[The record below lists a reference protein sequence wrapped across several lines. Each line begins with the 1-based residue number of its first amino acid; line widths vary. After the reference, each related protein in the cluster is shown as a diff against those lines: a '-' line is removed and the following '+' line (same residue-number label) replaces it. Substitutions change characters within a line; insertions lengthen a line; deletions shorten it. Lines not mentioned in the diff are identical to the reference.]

1 MKVGIVSGNVVST
14 INFPFFDEKKLMICD
29 VLDGSGARTGS
40 YTIAVDRVG
49 AGVGET
55 VLIMD
60 EGNSARQMFGL
71 DTGPVR
77 AVIVGIVDDVEL
89 YLPPEPADNG

>member
-1 MKVGIVSGNVVST
+1 MKIGVVAGNVVST
-14 INFPFFDEKKLMICD
+14 INFPFFDSKKLMICEY
-29 VLDGSGARTGS
+29 LNADGTKSG

-71 DTGPVR
+71 TTGPIR
-77 AVIVGIVDDVEL
+77 AVIVGIVDDVEFG
-89 YLPPEPADNG
+89 LPAESSLNSA

>member
-1 MKVGIVSGNVVST
+1 MKVGVVSGNVVST
-14 INFPFFDEKKLMICD
+14 INFPYFDSKKLMNCE
-29 VLDGSGARTGS
+29 LLQADGSTNG

-49 AGVGET
+49 AGVGEM

-71 DTGPVR
+71 DTGPIR
-77 AVIVGIVDDVEL
+77 AVIVGIVDQVDL
-89 YLPPEPADNG
+89 NYPPESADNE

>member
-1 MKVGIVSGNVVST
+1 MKVGVVSGNVVST
-14 INFPFFDEKKLMICD
+14 INFPFFDSKKLMICD
-29 VLDGSGARTGS
+29 LLDTDGNADG

-71 DTGPVR
+71 DTGPIR
-77 AVIVGIVDDVEL
+77 AVIVGIVD
-89 YLPPEPADNG
+89 YADFGR

>member
-1 MKVGIVSGNVVST
+1 MKVGVVSGNVVST
-14 INFPFFDEKKLMICD
+14 INFPFFDSKKLMICD
-29 VLDGSGARTGS
+29 LITADGSISG

-49 AGVGET
+49 AGVGEV

-71 DTGPVR
+71 DTGPIR
-77 AVIVGIVDDVEL
+77 AVIVGIVDQVDIN
-89 YLPPEPADNG
+89 YPQEPADNE